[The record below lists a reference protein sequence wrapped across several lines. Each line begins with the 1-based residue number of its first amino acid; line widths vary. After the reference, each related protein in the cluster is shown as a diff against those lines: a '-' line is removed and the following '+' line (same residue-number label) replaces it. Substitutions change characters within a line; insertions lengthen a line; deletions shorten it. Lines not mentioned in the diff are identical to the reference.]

1 MKYISIIR
9 GKFGRLSRRE
19 KRRFLLLFAVD
30 IWIILLFLWVQ
41 QNHAGEEPAYVLAPG
56 TPQRM
61 ILSLL
66 LINCTVIALIAG
78 GFYRRARCAEEA
90 SRTPIYRGD
99 DLSMWVAGFLS
110 DTAPKYGTAATPRD
124 ALDLMGLS
132 YERGNIEQLRV
143 VFENRTGAA
152 IETDDAYTL
161 EQKIGRQWHTVEEL
175 AGYAPHW
182 DKLTIPPGVSE
193 KLTLSAFGRYPTLER
208 GYYRVV
214 KPVTAGG
221 RTVCLAGEFLLP

>member
-78 GFYRRARCAEEA
+78 GVVILILAVILGGLIKEERRIVR
-90 SRTPIYRGD
+90 
-99 DLSMWVAGFLS
+99 
-110 DTAPKYGTAATPRD
+110 
-124 ALDLMGLS
+124 
-132 YERGNIEQLRV
+132 
-143 VFENRTGAA
+143 
-152 IETDDAYTL
+152 
-161 EQKIGRQWHTVEEL
+161 
-175 AGYAPHW
+175 
-182 DKLTIPPGVSE
+182 
-193 KLTLSAFGRYPTLER
+193 
-208 GYYRVV
+208 
-214 KPVTAGG
+214 
-221 RTVCLAGEFLLP
+221 

>member
-1 MKYISIIR
+1 M
-9 GKFGRLSRRE
+9 
-19 KRRFLLLFAVD
+19 LFAVD

-99 DLSMWVAGFLS
+99 DLSMRVAGFLS

-143 VFENRTGAA
+143 VFENRTGAP
-152 IETDDAYTL
+152 IRTDTSHRMERRL
-161 EQKIGRQWHTVEEL
+161 RGVWRTVEPLTDAPEHWEAL
-175 AGYAPHW
+175 EIPEGKSEKIPIPSAAGYAN
-182 DKLTIPPGVSE
+182 L
-193 KLTLSAFGRYPTLER
+193 RM
-208 GYYRVV
+208 GYYRMV
-214 KPVTAGG
+214 KTVQTARGE
-221 RTVCLAGEFLLP
+221 RTVAGEFALDLPGEM